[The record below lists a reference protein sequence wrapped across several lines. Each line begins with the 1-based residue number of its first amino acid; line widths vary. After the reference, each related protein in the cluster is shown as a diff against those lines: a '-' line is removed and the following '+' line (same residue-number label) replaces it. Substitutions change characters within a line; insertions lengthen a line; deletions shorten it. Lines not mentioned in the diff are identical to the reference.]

1 MLIGDNIKNVRKSKG
16 LKQKDLAEK
25 IGVSATAIMRYEKGQ
40 REPDKETIEKIALA
54 LKVAPSSLMSWDKW
68 DEEFNI
74 NGNEVARFESF
85 INYLK
90 SLGYEYKCNVMEILD
105 SSVQDEFDES
115 GNIIGRSTVIEDA
128 IYSFSL
134 TKEDVTTTFSQEEFE
149 ILQNKCNEN
158 IDGLVLLQN
167 QKNKKESSSAAT
179 DND

>member
-1 MLIGDNIKNVRKSKG
+1 MMVGDNIKNIRKSKG
-16 LKQKDLAEK
+16 LKQKELAEK

-54 LKVAPSSLMSWDKW
+54 LKVTPSSLMNWDKW
-68 DEEFNI
+68 DEKFIPIEL
-74 NGNEVARFESF
+74 SF

-90 SLGYEYKCNVMEILD
+90 SLGYEFGCDVMEILD
-105 SSVQDEFDES
+105 TSKQDEFDKN
-115 GNIIGRSTVIEDA
+115 GNLVGHSTVIEDA

-134 TKEDVTTTFSQEEFE
+134 TKEDVTTILSQEEFE
-149 ILQNKCNEN
+149 ILLNKSKEN
-158 IDGLVLLQN
+158 IDGMILLQNQKN